1 MLELRD
7 IKKKYNIGDHETIA
21 IDGISVAFRE
31 KEFVAIL
38 GPSGSGKTT
47 CLNIIGGLDRYDSG
61 ELIIKGKHTSNFK
74 ESDWDAYRN
83 NSIGFVF
90 QSYNLITHI
99 GIVDNVE
106 LGMTLSGVSKSE
118 KHRRAVEVLTRV
130 GLEDHLHKTPNQLS
144 GGQMQRVAIARALA
158 NDPEI
163 LLCDE
168 PTGALDSG
176 TSTQIMELIQELSS
190 DRLVIMVTHNPE
202 IAETYADRIIKFDD
216 GKISSDT
223 HPHEERPKPDM
234 FKLKKTNMS
243 FATALGLS
251 FNNIKTKKLRTFL
264 TAFASSIGIIG
275 IALILSLSTGFQL
288 QIDKFQSETLAESP
302 IIISQTAMNVDS
314 EELAAMRDKMRDE
327 RNSRIEYTDAQEIYP
342 YDPDLNTIIHTNNF
356 SDEYLEYLENI
367 DPAYCG
373 SIGYMRVAN
382 MNLLRKVGDE
392 IKPVSFSGGGG
403 GVGSG
408 GIMSSM
414 SLSSYPIQL
423 NKDEPSYLEKNYDLL
438 AGEYPTA
445 DTDLVLVVDNYNRLT
460 IGTLNALGI
469 ETDEN
474 FKPISFDDIIG
485 MEMKVIVNDVYFAK
499 TEYGTF
505 MPSSEYEE
513 MYASDKNITVH
524 VSGIIRL
531 QEDVT
536 IGIIGTGIAYSDALV
551 QMVID
556 DSINSEIIKAQRD
569 SDTSVI
575 TMEPLDET
583 GKANFI
589 SYLGGN
595 ATPFVIMVYPTN
607 FAGKT
612 EVLSYLDGFNE
623 GKEYDDMIVYTDL
636 AATIVDMS
644 SGIIDGI
651 TIVLIA
657 FASISLIVSLIMI
670 CIITYTS
677 VLERTKEIGIL
688 KSLGARKKDIT
699 RVFDAE
705 TFIIGVFSGFI
716 GVAFAGLLTIPANVI
731 IENIT
736 ALKNVAQL
744 QVTHALLLVAVST
757 ILTIIGGHV
766 PALMASRKD
775 AVEALRSE

>member
-1 MLELRD
+1 MLELKD
-7 IKKKYNIGDHETIA
+7 IKKKYQIGDHETIA

-61 ELIIKGKHTSNFK
+61 ELVIKGKHTSNFK

-106 LGMTLSGVSKSE
+106 LGMTLSGVSKAE

-130 GLEDHLHKTPNQLS
+130 GLEDHLHKNPNQLS

-202 IAETYADRIIKFDD
+202 IAETYADRIIKFED
-216 GKISSDT
+216 GKIASDT
-223 HPHEERPKPDM
+223 HPHQERPKPDM
-234 FKLKKTNMS
+234 FKLKKTSMS
-243 FATALGLS
+243 FVTALGLS

-302 IIISQTAMNVDS
+302 IIISQTAMSMDS
-314 EELAAMRDKMRDE
+314 DDMQEMREKIRSNRAD
-327 RNSRIEYTDAQEIYP
+327 RIEYTDAQEIYP
-342 YDPDLNTIIHTNNF
+342 YDPELNSVMHTNNF
-356 SDEYLEYLENI
+356 TDGYLEYLEKI
-367 DPAYCG
+367 DPQYCG

-392 IKPVSFSGGGG
+392 IKPVSISTGMGGGG
-403 GVGSG
+403 G
-408 GIMSSM
+408 MMNM

-423 NKDEPSYLEKNYDLL
+423 NKNEESYLEKNYDLL
-438 AGEYPTA
+438 AGEYPTET
-445 DTDLVLVVDNYNRLT
+445 TDVVLVVDNYNRLT
-460 IGTLNALGI
+460 VGTLNNLAI
-469 ETDEN
+469 DTEDVAS
-474 FKPISFDDIIG
+474 IAFDDIIG
-485 MEMKVIVNDVYFAK
+485 IEMKIIPNNAYF
-499 TEYGTF
+499 TTTDYGTF
-505 MPSSEYEE
+505 MPSSDFEVMYEN
-513 MYASDKNITVH
+513 DTNITVR
-524 VSGIIRL
+524 VSGILRL
-531 QEDVT
+531 KEEVT
-536 IGIIGTGIAYSDALV
+536 IGIIGSGVAYSDSLM
-551 QMVID
+551 QMVIND
-556 DSINSEIIKAQRD
+556 ATESDIIKAQLD

-575 TMEPLDET
+575 TMEQLDET
-583 GKANFI
+583 GKQNFI

-595 ATPFVIMVYPTN
+595 PVPYVIMVYPTN
-607 FAGKT
+607 FDGK
-612 EVLSYLDGFNE
+612 EKVLEYLDDFNT
-623 GKEYDDMIVYTDL
+623 GKEYDDMIIYTDL
-636 AATIVDMS
+636 AATVVDMS
-644 SGIIDGI
+644 SGIVDGI

-688 KSLGARKKDIT
+688 KALGARKKDIT

-705 TFIIGVFSGFI
+705 TFIIGVFSGCI
-716 GVAFAGLLTIPANVI
+716 GVVFAGLLTIPANII
-731 IENIT
+731 IEDMT
-736 ALKNVAQL
+736 TLANVAQL
-744 QVTHALLLVAVST
+744 QITHAVLLVIVST
-757 ILTIIGGHV
+757 LLTIIGGHV

>member
-7 IKKKYNIGDHETIA
+7 IKKKYQIGDHETIA

-106 LGMTLSGVSKSE
+106 LGMTLSGVSKAE

-130 GLEDHLHKTPNQLS
+130 GLEDHLHKNPNQLS

-202 IAETYADRIIKFDD
+202 IAETYADRIIKFED
-216 GKISSDT
+216 GKIASDT
-223 HPHEERPKPDM
+223 HPHQERPKPDM
-234 FKLKKTNMS
+234 FKLKKTSMS
-243 FATALGLS
+243 FITALGLS

-302 IIISQTAMNVDS
+302 IIISQTAMSMDSDDMQEMRERIRSTRVD
-314 EELAAMRDKMRDE
+314 
-327 RNSRIEYTDAQEIYP
+327 RIEYTEAQEIYP
-342 YDPDLNTIIHTNNF
+342 YDPELNSIMHTNNF
-356 SDEYLEYLENI
+356 NDGYLDYIEKI
-367 DPAYCG
+367 DPQYCN

-392 IKPVSFSGGGG
+392 VKTVNFASSGGGG
-403 GVGSG
+403 GG
-408 GIMSSM
+408 MMMNM

-423 NKDEPSYLEKNYDLL
+423 NKDEESYLEKNYDLL
-438 AGEYPTA
+438 AGEYPVET
-445 DTDLVLVVDNYNRLT
+445 TDIVLVVDNYNRLT
-460 IGTLNALGI
+460 VGTLNNLAIDTEGI
-469 ETDEN
+469 SSIAFDEL
-474 FKPISFDDIIG
+474 IG
-485 MEMKVIVNDVYFAK
+485 MEMKIVLNNTFFNK
-499 TEYGTF
+499 TEYDTF
-505 MPSSEYEE
+505 MPSSDYDAMYE
-513 MYASDKNITVH
+513 ADSNITVR
-524 VSGIIRL
+524 VSGILRL
-531 QEDVT
+531 KEEVT
-536 IGIIGTGIAYSDALV
+536 IGIIGAGVAYSDSLM
-551 QMVID
+551 QLIID
-556 DSINSEIIKAQRD
+556 DALESDIVKAQTD

-583 GKANFI
+583 GKQNLI
-589 SYLGGN
+589 SYFGGN
-595 ATPFVIMVYPTN
+595 AVPYVIMVYPTN
-607 FAGKT
+607 FDGK
-612 EVLSYLDGFNE
+612 EKVLEYLDDYNT
-623 GKEYDDMIVYTDL
+623 GKEYDDMIIYTDL
-636 AATIVDMS
+636 AATVVDMS
-644 SGIIDGI
+644 SGIVDGI

-688 KSLGARKKDIT
+688 KALGARRKDIT

-705 TFIIGVFSGFI
+705 TFIIGVFSGCI
-716 GVAFAGLLTIPANVI
+716 GVVFAGLLTIPANII
-731 IENIT
+731 IEDMT
-736 ALKNVAQL
+736 TLANVAQL
-744 QVTHALLLVAVST
+744 QITHAVLLVIVST
-757 ILTIIGGHV
+757 LLTIIGGHV

>member
-7 IKKKYNIGDHETIA
+7 IKKKYQIGDHETIA

-106 LGMTLSGVSKSE
+106 LGMTLSGVSKAE
-118 KHRRAVEVLTRV
+118 KHKRAVEVLTRV
-130 GLEDHLHKTPNQLS
+130 GLKDHLHKNPNQLS

-190 DRLVIMVTHNPE
+190 DRLVIMVTHNPD
-202 IAETYADRIIKFDD
+202 IAEKYADRIIKFED
-216 GKISSDT
+216 GKLISDT
-223 HPHEERPKPDM
+223 HPHQERPKPDM
-234 FKLKKTNMS
+234 FNLKKTSMS
-243 FATALGLS
+243 FITALGLS

-302 IIISQTAMNVDS
+302 IIIMQSAMSVDTDDM
-314 EELAAMRDKMRDE
+314 EELRDRMTSNRAD
-327 RNSRIEYTDAQEIYP
+327 RIQYSDAQELYP
-342 YDPDLNTIIHTNNF
+342 YDPSLNTVMHTNVFTEDYLN
-356 SDEYLEYLENI
+356 YLEGI
-367 DPAYCG
+367 DSAHCN
-373 SIGYMRVAN
+373 SIGYTRMAN
-382 MNLLRKVGDE
+382 MNLLRKLDDE
-392 IKPVSFSGGGG
+392 IKSISFSSS
-403 GVGSG
+403 SG
-408 GIMSSM
+408 GSSSSIMSV

-423 NKDEPSYLEKNYDLL
+423 NKNEESYLEKNYDLL
-438 AGEYPTA
+438 AGEYPSE
-445 DTDLVLVVDNYNRLT
+445 DTDLVLIVDSYNRLT
-460 IGTLNALGI
+460 VGTLSGLGI
-469 ETDEN
+469 DTEG
-474 FKPISFDDIIG
+474 ISSIEFDDIVG
-485 MEMKVIVNDVYFAK
+485 MEMKVIVNDVFYTK

-505 MPSSEYEE
+505 LPNMEYEDI
-513 MYASDKNITVH
+513 YDNDKNITVRI
-524 VSGIIRL
+524 SGVLRL
-531 QEDVT
+531 KEDVT
-536 IGIIGTGIAYSDALV
+536 IGILGTGVAYSDSLV
-551 QMVID
+551 QMIID
-556 DSINSEIIKAQRD
+556 DSINSEIVKAQKD
-569 SDTSVI
+569 SEFNVI
-575 TMEPLDET
+575 TMEQVDES
-583 GKANFI
+583 GKDTLI
-589 SYLGGN
+589 SYFGGN
-595 ATPFVIMVYPTN
+595 TIPYLIMLYPTN
-607 FAGKT
+607 FDGKT
-612 EVLSYLDGFNE
+612 EVLNYLDAYNE
-623 GKEYDDMIVYTDL
+623 GKEYDDMIIYTDL
-636 AATIVDMS
+636 AATMVELS

-688 KSLGARKKDIT
+688 KSLGARRKDIT

-716 GVAFAGLLTIPANVI
+716 GVLFAGLLTIPANAI
-731 IENIT
+731 IYNLTE
-736 ALKNVAQL
+736 LKNVAQL
-744 QVTHALLLVAVST
+744 QIHHALLLVAIST
-757 ILTIIGGHV
+757 VLTIIGGHI